1 MKLRIPTS
9 EILSGQPLQAF
20 YDDLIKINSQLDV
33 QTDNGN
39 VIIND
44 SNALVKVVIDEDN
57 LISILNA
64 GGEVEEHLMSIH
76 ATDTIK
82 QTNVPDTLPHY
93 KFADVSIK
101 KFIQWFVFGSEAW
114 VEDGAPDGI
123 MFRTNPLAGLVGKE
137 GFLTGS
143 QMKIIKDLDPA
154 YSILTNA
161 EADVITSGSWTKI
174 VW

>member
-1 MKLRIPTS
+1 MKLTIPTS
-9 EILSGQPLQAF
+9 QILSGQPLQSF

-44 SNALVKVVIDEDN
+44 ANATVKIIIDEAD
-57 LISILNA
+57 LLDILTAN
-64 GGEVEEHLMSIH
+64 GEVEEHLMSIH

-82 QTNVPDTLPHY
+82 QTEVSDTLPHY
-93 KFADVSIK
+93 KFADGTTK
-101 KFIQWFVFGSEAW
+101 KFIEWFVFGSEAW

-123 MFRTNPLAGLVGKE
+123 MFRSNPLAGLVGPS
-137 GFLTGS
+137 GYLTGS

-161 EADVITSGSWTKI
+161 EADVIIAGNWTKI

>member
-1 MKLRIPTS
+1 MKLTIPTS

-20 YDDLIKINSQLDV
+20 YDDLIKINSELSV

-44 SNALVKVVIDEDN
+44 NNATVKIVIDEAE
-57 LISILNA
+57 LLNVLSA

-76 ATDTIK
+76 ATDAIK
-82 QTNVPDTLPHY
+82 QTEVPDTLPHY
-93 KFADVSIK
+93 KFADGSIK
-101 KFIQWFVFGSEAW
+101 KFIEWFVFGSEAW

-123 MFRTNPLAGLVGKE
+123 MFRSNPLAGLVGPS
-137 GFLTGS
+137 GYLTGS
-143 QMKIIKDLDPA
+143 QMKIIKDLNG
-154 YSILTNA
+154 SNEILTNA
-161 EADVITSGSWTKI
+161 EADVITAGNWTKI

>member
-1 MKLRIPTS
+1 MKLTIPTS
-9 EILSGQPLQAF
+9 QILSGQPLQSF
-20 YDDLIKINSQLDV
+20 YDDLIKVNSQLLV

-44 SNALVKVVIDEDN
+44 SNATVKIVIDEAGLLD
-57 LISILNA
+57 ILAA

-76 ATDTIK
+76 ATDAIK
-82 QTNVPDTLPHY
+82 QTEVPNTLPHY
-93 KFADVSIK
+93 KFADGTTK
-101 KFIQWFVFGSEAW
+101 KFIEWFVFDSEAW

-123 MFRTNPLAGLVGKE
+123 MFRSNPLAGLVGPS
-137 GFLTGS
+137 GYLTGS
-143 QMKIIKDLDPA
+143 QMKIIKDLNPA
-154 YSILTNA
+154 NEILTNA

>member
-1 MKLRIPTS
+1 MKLTIPTS
-9 EILSGQPLQAF
+9 EILSGQPLQNF
-20 YDDLIKINSQLDV
+20 YDDLIKVNSQLSV

-44 SNALVKVVIDEDN
+44 NNATVKIIIDETE
-57 LISILNA
+57 LLNVLSA

-76 ATDTIK
+76 ATDAIK
-82 QTNVPDTLPHY
+82 QTEVPNTLPHY
-93 KFADVSIK
+93 KFADGSIK
-101 KFIQWFVFGSEAW
+101 KFIEWFVFGSEAW

-123 MFRTNPLAGLVGKE
+123 MFRSNPLAGLVGPS
-137 GFLTGS
+137 GYLTGS
-143 QMKIIKDLDPA
+143 QMKIIKDLNG
-154 YSILTNA
+154 SNEILTNS